1 MKQRNTDSLTKAEKS
16 WIFYDVACSSFTM
29 LISTTIPLAFA
40 MLMGMAQL
48 TEAQQNNITSDFGL
62 WGLTTS
68 ISVLIMALISPF
80 LGAVADYDGMKKR
93 SWAVALIF
101 GLVGCIG
108 MSFVNHWLGF
118 LLLFLMAR
126 VGYTAANMFYDS
138 MLTDVTTD
146 ERMARVSTN
155 GYAWGYIGSCIP
167 FIACIVILVV
177 LGTDNIWG
185 YRAGFLLTAVWWAV
199 CSIPTL
205 KNVKQTHYLEKAPEG
220 IRVKEIFTRLMRT
233 FHKIK
238 QDKSLLYYI
247 LGYFCYIDGVYTV
260 IAMATSY
267 GAALGLDTVSMI
279 LALLVTQFVA
289 FPCAIYTGKLA
300 KKYGAQKLIKSF
312 ILMYVAISIFGMLL
326 SKNWHFWVLAV
337 AVGLCQGGIQALSR
351 SHFGQMIPKEESN
364 EYFGFFDIFGK
375 FADFFGPMIIFL
387 CTLIFK
393 GQDALGI
400 DWGTRVGIG
409 ALVILF
415 IVGYIFV
422 RKSEKYT
429 KEPAQ

>member
-1 MKQRNTDSLTKAEKS
+1 MKQKNKSGFTKAEKS

-29 LISTTIPLAFA
+29 LISTTIPLAFGL
-40 MLMGMAQL
+40 LMGMAHL
-48 TEAQQNNITSDFGL
+48 SEAQQNSITSDFGL

-68 ISVLIMALISPF
+68 VSVLIMAVISPV
-80 LGAVADYDGMKKR
+80 LGALADYEGMKKR
-93 SWAVALIF
+93 SWAVALAF
-101 GLVGCIG
+101 GLAGCVG

-118 LLLFLMAR
+118 LLLFLIAR
-126 VGYTAANMFYDS
+126 IGYTAANMFYDS

-146 ERMARVSTN
+146 ERMARVSTS

-167 FIACIVILVV
+167 FIACVAVLVI

-185 YRAGFLLTAVWWAV
+185 YRLGFLLTAVWWV
-199 CSIPTL
+199 LCSIPTM
-205 KNVKQTHYLEKAPEG
+205 KNVKQTHYLEKAPGG
-220 IRVKEIFTRLMRT
+220 IHIKELFVRLIRT
-233 FHKIK
+233 FNKIK
-238 QDKSLLYYI
+238 QDKSLLYFI

-267 GAALGLDTVSMI
+267 GAALGLDSVSMI
-279 LALLVTQFVA
+279 LALLVTQIVA
-289 FPCAIYTGKLA
+289 FPCAIYTGRLA
-300 KKYGAQKLIKSF
+300 KKYGSLKLIKTF
-312 ILMYVAISIFGMLL
+312 ILMYIAISIFGMLL

-351 SHFGQMIPKEESN
+351 SYFGQMIPKEESN

-409 ALVILF
+409 ALIILF
-415 IVGYIFV
+415 IVGYILV
-422 RKSEKYT
+422 RKSEKHRT
-429 KEPAQ
+429 TSV

>member
-1 MKQRNTDSLTKAEKS
+1 M
-16 WIFYDVACSSFTM
+16 
-29 LISTTIPLAFA
+29 FA
-40 MLMGMAQL
+40 R
-48 TEAQQNNITSDFGL
+48 
-62 WGLTTS
+62 
-68 ISVLIMALISPF
+68 
-80 LGAVADYDGMKKR
+80 LG
-93 SWAVALIF
+93 
-101 GLVGCIG
+101 
-108 MSFVNHWLGF
+108 
-118 LLLFLMAR
+118 
-126 VGYTAANMFYDS
+126 
-138 MLTDVTTD
+138 
-146 ERMARVSTN
+146 
-155 GYAWGYIGSCIP
+155 
-167 FIACIVILVV
+167 
-177 LGTDNIWG
+177 
-185 YRAGFLLTAVWWAV
+185 
-199 CSIPTL
+199 
-205 KNVKQTHYLEKAPEG
+205 
-220 IRVKEIFTRLMRT
+220 RT
-233 FHKIK
+233 FGKIK
-238 QDKSLLYYI
+238 QDKSLLYFV

-289 FPCAIYTGKLA
+289 FPCAIYTGNLA
-300 KKYGAQKLIKSF
+300 KKYGSLKLIKTF
-312 ILMYVAISIFGMLL
+312 ILMYIAISIFGMIL

-415 IVGYIFV
+415 IVGFVFV
-422 RKSEKYT
+422 RKSEKAL
-429 KEPAQ
+429 KESGNP